1 MKEIELKELREIEL
15 HILDFVSNFCEDVGL
30 TYFLCGGTLLGAVRH
45 KGFIPWDD
53 DIDIMMP
60 RPDYERFL
68 TEFPE
73 HEYLKVMCHRRDKH
87 YPFAFAT
94 VGDSRTWKY
103 EKNLRKKYTKELCVN
118 VDVFPIDGLPDCPKE
133 IKRFYS
139 AISLKGKILQSA
151 TYKLGKGKTLLS
163 TMMKNISILLFR
175 ATEIV
180 GINSSQKILLKWNLL
195 ASTFDFNSAHI
206 VGITAISHYGIKE
219 ANNKAIYSDKIKV
232 EFEGKLYNAPVGYD
246 TYLSQLY
253 GKYYMDIPSKDKQFS
268 HHISKC
274 YWK

>member
-1 MKEIELKELREIEL
+1 
-15 HILDFVSNFCEDVGL
+15 
-30 TYFLCGGTLLGAVRH
+30 
-45 KGFIPWDD
+45 
-53 DIDIMMP
+53 
-60 RPDYERFL
+60 
-68 TEFPE
+68 
-73 HEYLKVMCHRRDKH
+73 MCHRRDKH